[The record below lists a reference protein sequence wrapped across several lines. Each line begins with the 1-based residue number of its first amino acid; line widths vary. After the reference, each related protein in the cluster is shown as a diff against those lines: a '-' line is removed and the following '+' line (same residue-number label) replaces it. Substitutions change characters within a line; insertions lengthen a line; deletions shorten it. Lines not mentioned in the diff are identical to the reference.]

1 MAHLRAFGKYLPE
14 RIVTNDELAPQLGI
28 LADKITA
35 SSGVLERR
43 YAADD
48 ETVVS
53 LGHRAAVDCLD
64 RAGVLPQELGL
75 ILVSSGST
83 DCFCPGP
90 ASAIAAQLG
99 LTSTPALDLPIASAG
114 SLTGLVLGS
123 NMAASVGQV
132 LVIGT
137 EIMSRRIDRTPEGA
151 NTAMLFGDGAGAA
164 LLSPDTGFA
173 RIADSCLHSDGNSAD
188 ALFIKDGRIHMN
200 GSLVIRHASSK
211 MPEAMKELLDHNHLT
226 GEDIGTFLLHQAN
239 KNLLDR
245 VARTLNAPVERF
257 FTNIDRYGNTSSA
270 SMLIAAAE
278 WRETN
283 PGPLSSPILF
293 SAFGVGITWGA
304 LLAL

>member
-1 MAHLRAFGKYLPE
+1 MAFLRGFGKYLPE
-14 RIVTNDELAPQLGI
+14 RIVGNDELAPQLGI
-28 LADKITA
+28 TSDKITA
-35 SSGVLERR
+35 SSGLLERR
-43 YAADD
+43 YAADE

-53 LGHRAAVDCLD
+53 LGHRAALDCME
-64 RAGVLPQELGL
+64 RAGISPQELGFL
-75 ILVSSGST
+75 LVSCGSA
-83 DCFCPGP
+83 DRFCPGP

-99 LTSTPALDLPIASAG
+99 LTGTPALDLPVASAG
-114 SLTGLVLGS
+114 SLAGLVLGS
-123 NMAASVGQV
+123 HLAASAGHV

-137 EIMSRRIDRTPEGA
+137 EIMSRRIDISPEGA

-164 LLSPDTGFA
+164 LISPDTGFA

-188 ALFIKDGRIHMN
+188 ALFIKDGRITMN
-200 GSLVIRHASSK
+200 GSVVIRHASSK
-211 MPEAMKELLDHNHLT
+211 MPEAMKELLDRNHLT
-226 GEDIGTFLLHQAN
+226 GEEIGTFLLHQAN

-257 FTNIDRYGNTSSA
+257 FTNIERYGNTSSA

-283 PGPLSSPILF
+283 PGPVTAPILF

-304 LLAL
+304 VLAV

>member
-35 SSGVLERR
+35 SSGLLERR
-43 YAADD
+43 YAADE

-53 LGHRAAVDCLD
+53 LGHRAALDCLD
-64 RAGVLPQELGL
+64 RAGVSPQELGL

-99 LTSTPALDLPIASAG
+99 LTATPALDLPIASAG
-114 SLTGLVLGS
+114 SLTGLMLGS
-123 NMAASVGQV
+123 HMAASVGHV

-137 EIMSRRIDRTPEGA
+137 EIMSRRIDRSPEGA

-164 LLSPDTGFA
+164 LISPDTGFA

-200 GSLVIRHASSK
+200 GSVVIRHASSK
-211 MPEAMKELLDHNHLT
+211 MPEAMKELLDRNHLT
-226 GEDIGTFLLHQAN
+226 GEEIGTFLLHQAN

-283 PGPLSSPILF
+283 PGPLSAPILF

-304 LLAL
+304 LLAV